1 MSAGERRGHLL
12 ALFTIMVWGT
22 TFLSTSV
29 LLRDFTPLEILIIRM
44 ALGIVA
50 LTVARPRRLRLK
62 SRRHEWL
69 FAGAGLT
76 GVSMY
81 FLLENYALTFT
92 DSLFGPLQRDH
103 LHRAVFCGHC
113 GQAVSGRRADGA
125 QLLCWLCGGHRGH
138 RAFVLQ
144 RAGTQPQP
152 PG

>member
-1 MSAGERRGHLL
+1 MALCRRG
-12 ALFTIMVWGT
+12 ADGRVDV
-22 TFLSTSV
+22 LSSGK
-29 LLRDFTPLEILIIRM
+29 LRADL
-44 ALGIVA
+44 
-50 LTVARPRRLRLK
+50 
-62 SRRHEWL
+62 H
-69 FAGAGLT
+69 
-76 GVSMY
+76 
-81 FLLENYALTFT
+81 
-92 DSLFGPLQRDH
+92 LFGQLQRDH